1 MATQNISQ
9 QINTLQKAHGA
20 ALSSLKRSRRVM
32 RALRSL
38 TESKLEKNLVN
49 AGHETL
55 ERAFE
60 DMTAMG
66 ARLRDLSQSVKVA
79 EEMQVTTTDGAGS
92 QVEPNPQTQ
101 FSE

>member
-66 ARLRDLSQSVKVA
+66 ARLRDLSQSVKVVIDQSA
-79 EEMQVTTTDGAGS
+79 VDQVGELDQNQQEGDLS
-92 QVEPNPQTQ
+92 
-101 FSE
+101 